1 MKPICIIPA
10 RSGSKRIKNKN
21 IKLFFGK
28 PIIYY
33 SIKAA
38 IKSKCFSDIF
48 VSTDSIKIKRI
59 SEKFGAKVRF
69 LRPKNLSGDKVH
81 TRPVIS
87 HAIKSLYPDEHKPKY
102 ICYMSSTCPFVSF
115 KDIKKGFELIKKKK
129 INFAFTVSTFDYP
142 LQRALKLTK
151 KKRIKMLN
159 PKFRNSRS
167 QDLETF
173 FHDAG
178 QFYWA
183 KTDAV
188 LKNLNTFD
196 LHSMPIIIDRFRAI
210 DIDTPEDWKQAE
222 LMGQYLIKK

>member
-38 IKSKCFSDIF
+38 IRSKCFSDVF
-48 VSTDSIKIKRI
+48 VSTDSIRIKKI
-59 SEKFGAKVRF
+59 SEKYGAKVKF
-69 LRPKNLSGDKVH
+69 LRPKNLSGDRIN

-87 HAIKSLYPDEHKPKY
+87 HAIKKLFPQKIKPKY
-102 ICYMSSTCPFVSF
+102 ICYMSSTCPFVSV
-115 KDIKKGFELIKKKK
+115 KDIREGFKLIKKKN
-129 INFAFTVSTFDYP
+129 INFAFTVSTFSYP
-142 LQRALKLTK
+142 LQRALKLK
-151 KKRIKMLN
+151 NNRISMLN
-159 PKFRNSRS
+159 TKFRNSRS
-167 QDLETF
+167 QDLEIF
-173 FHDAG
+173 YHDAG

-183 KTDAV
+183 KTNAV

-196 LHSMPIIIDRFRAI
+196 VHSMPILVDRFRAI
-210 DIDTPEDWKQAE
+210 DIDTPEDWKFAE
-222 LMGQYLIKK
+222 LMGKYLIKK